1 MAIIII
7 SVPVAII
14 SALVG
19 YFAFNLGVWG
29 VVLCLVLGYLVTH
42 IICGLVGII
51 SCMGYST
58 EKPVDKISSF
68 HYFLART
75 YADFVSSYAGL
86 RVSVENRELIPTE
99 GRFLYVSNHLS
110 ALDPMA
116 VLTALPKYK
125 ISFVAKPS
133 LLKVPLLKTVGP
145 AAGFLAID
153 RENDRNA
160 LKTILTAAN
169 YAKNDLCSI
178 GIYPEGTRSKNDD
191 GTMLP
196 FHAGSLKIAQ
206 KANIPIVVVST
217 VGTEKIKKNFP
228 FRPTRVK
235 LRVLEVIPAEKVKAT
250 PTAELAAYT
259 HDLIQADV
267 YAQMKGQAPAEYSSA
282 VSSM

>member
-1 MAIIII
+1 MAIILI

-14 SALVG
+14 AAAVG
-19 YFAFNLGVWG
+19 YFAFNLGAWG
-29 VVLCLVLGYLVTH
+29 VVLCLVLGYLAAHV
-42 IICGLVGII
+42 ICGLVGII
-51 SCMGYST
+51 STIGCST
-58 EKPVDKISSF
+58 DKAVEKIDPF
-68 HYFLART
+68 YYFLART
-75 YADFVSSYAGL
+75 YADFVSSYARL
-86 RVSVENRELIPTE
+86 RVTVENKELIPTE
-99 GRFLYVSNHLS
+99 GRFLYISNHLS
-110 ALDPMA
+110 ALDPCA
-116 VLTALPKYK
+116 VLTALPKCK

-178 GIYPEGTRSKNDD
+178 GIYPEGTRSRTDD

-196 FHAGSLKIAQ
+196 FHAGSFKIAQ

-217 VGTEKIKKNFP
+217 IGTDKLKKNFP
-228 FRPTRVK
+228 FKPTRVK

-267 YAQMKGQAPAEYSSA
+267 YEQMKNA
-282 VSSM
+282 

>member
-1 MAIIII
+1 MLIILVSIPAAII
-7 SVPVAII
+7 A
-14 SALVG
+14 AAVG
-19 YFAFNLGVWG
+19 LFAFGLGAWG
-29 VVLCLVLGYLVTH
+29 VVLCFVLGYIIAHV
-42 IICGLVGII
+42 ICGLIGII
-51 SCMGYST
+51 SCRNYST
-58 EKPVDKISSF
+58 EKTVDEVTPF

-86 RVSVENRELIPTE
+86 RVTVENKELIPTE
-99 GRFLYVSNHLS
+99 GRFLYISNHLS

-133 LLKVPLLKTVGP
+133 LLKFPLLKTVGP

-160 LKTILTAAN
+160 LKTILAAAN
-169 YAKNDLCSI
+169 YAKNDFCSI
-178 GIYPEGTRSKNDD
+178 GIYPEGTRSRSED

-217 VGTEKIKKNFP
+217 IGTDKIKNNFP
-228 FRPTRVK
+228 FKPTRVK

-259 HDLIQADV
+259 RDIIQADV
-267 YAQMKGQAPAEYSSA
+267 YEQMKTA
-282 VSSM
+282 